1 MRESDSDN
9 EGLINYTFFSEIEG
23 STLIEQFT
31 GKDLGEAMAVW
42 YRESKIKPEE
52 PMDGDE
58 PAPVQTVKNVWCTS
72 GYDLK
77 GKFYLTHIIATI

>member
-1 MRESDSDN
+1 
-9 EGLINYTFFSEIEG
+9 
-23 STLIEQFT
+23 
-31 GKDLGEAMAVW
+31 MAVW